1 MRREQLDEY
10 TRLGRWVRGS
20 MYLRKSR
27 AEEHM
32 SLQENGSLYIVIA
45 ESLTQMIWILL
56 KIF

>member
-27 AEEHM
+27 ANDLAYCTNHF
-32 SLQENGSLYIVIA
+32 
-45 ESLTQMIWILL
+45 LTG
-56 KIF
+56 